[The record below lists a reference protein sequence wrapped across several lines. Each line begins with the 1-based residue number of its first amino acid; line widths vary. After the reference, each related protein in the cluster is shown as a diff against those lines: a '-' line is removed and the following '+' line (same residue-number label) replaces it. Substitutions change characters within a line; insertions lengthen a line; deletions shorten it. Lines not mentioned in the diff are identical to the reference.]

1 MKRILASVMVVL
13 VLCSCCA
20 FAESS
25 IDLSKLSYNELLD
38 LCHQVIDEL
47 TSRPEWA
54 AETFASSEGRDRR
67 DTNAEDNI
75 VDNVEHVFVKNYIG
89 NNLSACGYTSLGG
102 ERRDRYGSSNT
113 LLVLISTD
121 GTYIDPNNDNQ
132 LESYNV
138 IGQMP
143 SPNAEFDITTSTNS
157 KMVNMGYG
165 EILLFVE
172 KIGSTNNII
181 PQVEYTRP
189 SPNKFTQYVRD
200 YTSRTLED
208 VGYTALN
215 GKRYDIYGP
224 SGYVQIIIM
233 SEEGSVLNPTDY
245 DNFKYYTVLSQ
256 NIAPDT
262 EISFTYTSNEEGKE
276 TVSYQSIES
285 IQITVALSEIGQ
297 KTLDAITEEEE
308 ALKASGLLSEL
319 YKGTYEVGK
328 DIPSG
333 NYIISPITSSSNIY
347 TYIDKDALNNKD
359 GQWEYIHGN
368 NDKAYYTLL
377 DGSFIT
383 IDSGAV
389 KALRSEFTSNAS
401 EFELF
406 EGVFHIGDEIESGK
420 FEFTLVSDSCSINVY
435 EDKDAFED
443 SDGDWIFLYG
453 DGDVEFITLKDG
465 MVLKI
470 SDGAVKVKRK

>member
-172 KIGSTNNII
+172 KIGSTNNIS
-181 PQVEYTRP
+181 PQVE
-189 SPNKFTQYVRD
+189 
-200 YTSRTLED
+200 
-208 VGYTALN
+208 
-215 GKRYDIYGP
+215 
-224 SGYVQIIIM
+224 
-233 SEEGSVLNPTDY
+233 
-245 DNFKYYTVLSQ
+245 
-256 NIAPDT
+256 
-262 EISFTYTSNEEGKE
+262 
-276 TVSYQSIES
+276 
-285 IQITVALSEIGQ
+285 
-297 KTLDAITEEEE
+297 
-308 ALKASGLLSEL
+308 
-319 YKGTYEVGK
+319 
-328 DIPSG
+328 
-333 NYIISPITSSSNIY
+333 
-347 TYIDKDALNNKD
+347 
-359 GQWEYIHGN
+359 
-368 NDKAYYTLL
+368 
-377 DGSFIT
+377 
-383 IDSGAV
+383 
-389 KALRSEFTSNAS
+389 
-401 EFELF
+401 
-406 EGVFHIGDEIESGK
+406 
-420 FEFTLVSDSCSINVY
+420 
-435 EDKDAFED
+435 
-443 SDGDWIFLYG
+443 
-453 DGDVEFITLKDG
+453 
-465 MVLKI
+465 
-470 SDGAVKVKRK
+470 